1 MMSITLRDTLT
12 DALTRLTV
20 DDLKALLKILPV
32 VEKLTRKGELV
43 ERIAATMLGAELPAL
58 WSRLNSMQQTA
69 VAEAV
74 HHPLGEYSARRFYAQ
89 YQCDPLASSRA
100 ATTYAYGSSHGSKT
114 ELNLFM
120 HYSHEQGGYFVPSD
134 LRSELKKFV
143 PSSAPLRL
151 KSTETPVEK
160 EGSAALTMHLSE
172 RVALQEVMVMLR
184 TLEQARI
191 QVSEK
196 TALPNTATL
205 RLLSEKLA
213 GGDFYPWGEKK
224 DKWDQAIGPIRAF
237 AWPLLLQAGGLAV
250 RNANRLALSPAG
262 VKSLSAAP
270 ESVLRGLWRKWLKN
284 TLLDEFSRI
293 DEIKGQ
299 NGKGRVMTALAPRR
313 AVIEEALR
321 GCPVGRWVSVDALS
335 RFMLASDQLFEV
347 THAPWD
353 LYIVNHHYGNLGYDG
368 SNGWNILQERYLLA
382 LLFEYAATLG
392 LVDVAYADPVQARQ
406 DFRDLWG
413 TDDFDFL
420 SRYDGLSAF
429 RLTPLG
435 AYVLGLSSDYQPAAI
450 VSNVK
455 LSVLPSLLV
464 NVVQGELS
472 PEEVLLLENWADPLQ
487 AASWRLDREKALSAI
502 EKGYDI
508 AELRKFLQNDDDM
521 PLPESVDAF
530 IRQCLRNG
538 KALKTIGNAVLIE
551 CRDAETTET
560 IASHQETAT
569 LCLRAGPK
577 MLAVRSEHVE
587 KFRERVRL
595 LGFGMAI

>member
-1 MMSITLRDTLT
+1 
-12 DALTRLTV
+12 
-20 DDLKALLKILPV
+20 
-32 VEKLTRKGELV
+32 
-43 ERIAATMLGAELPAL
+43 
-58 WSRLNSMQQTA
+58 
-69 VAEAV
+69 
-74 HHPLGEYSARRFYAQ
+74 
-89 YQCDPLASSRA
+89 
-100 ATTYAYGSSHGSKT
+100 
-114 ELNLFM
+114 
-120 HYSHEQGGYFVPSD
+120 
-134 LRSELKKFV
+134 
-143 PSSAPLRL
+143 
-151 KSTETPVEK
+151 
-160 EGSAALTMHLSE
+160 
-172 RVALQEVMVMLR
+172 
-184 TLEQARI
+184 
-191 QVSEK
+191 
-196 TALPNTATL
+196 
-205 RLLSEKLA
+205 
-213 GGDFYPWGEKK
+213 
-224 DKWDQAIGPIRAF
+224 
-237 AWPLLLQAGGLAV
+237 
-250 RNANRLALSPAG
+250 
-262 VKSLSAAP
+262 
-270 ESVLRGLWRKWLKN
+270 
-284 TLLDEFSRI
+284 
-293 DEIKGQ
+293 
-299 NGKGRVMTALAPRR
+299 
-313 AVIEEALR
+313 
-321 GCPVGRWVSVDALS
+321 
-335 RFMLASDQLFEV
+335 LASDQLFEV
-347 THAPWD
+347 THTPWD

-406 DFRDLWG
+406 DFRNLWG
-413 TDDFDFL
+413 ADDFDFL

-435 AYVLGLSSDYQPAAI
+435 AYVLGLSSDYQPLAI

-464 NVVQGELS
+464 NVVQGELA

-508 AELRKFLQNDDDM
+508 AELQKFLQNDDDM

-560 IASHQETAT
+560 IASHKETAT